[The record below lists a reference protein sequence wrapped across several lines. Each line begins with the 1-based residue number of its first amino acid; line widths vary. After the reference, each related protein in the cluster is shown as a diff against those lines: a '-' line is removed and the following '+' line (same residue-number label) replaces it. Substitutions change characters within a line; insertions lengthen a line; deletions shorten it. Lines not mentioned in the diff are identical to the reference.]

1 MSAEPAAQP
10 VEPPEAPARELRG
23 DLAVVATLLPYLR
36 PYARRIGLA
45 LALIIAAKLLHL
57 LVPVALKQIVDQLEV
72 KPSLALLPVAL
83 LLSYG
88 AARIGVTLFTE
99 LRQVVFARVM
109 ARVSRRVTLRVFEHL
124 HALSLAFHL
133 DRRTGGVARDVERGG
148 SAISDLLDLMIYTI
162 LPTALEVVLVT
173 AVLFWAYDWGF
184 ALITLATLLGYAIW
198 TFSVTEWR
206 TRYFRAAVEADTR
219 ANERAVD
226 SLLNYETVKYFNNEA
241 HEAARYDERLRELE
255 DARVMAQ
262 KTLAVLNL
270 GQTVAVSIG
279 VTAMMWRAA
288 AGVVAGELTVGDLVL
303 VNAYLLQLSAPLFL
317 LGMVYREFK
326 QALVNMERLFG
337 LLDERRDVQD
347 RPGAEVLAVTR
358 PRDPLRSRALR
369 LRPAPRDPARRRFRD
384 RARRHGGGG
393 RPFRLGQVDALA
405 PALPLLRRRRGRD
418 PDRRPRSARVHPGL
432 AARGD
437 RDRPAGHGAV
447 QRHDLLQ
454 HPLRAPGRF
463 AAPRWRRPRA
473 PRTSTRSS
481 RRCPTA
487 TRREVG
493 ERGLK
498 LSGGEKQ
505 RVAIARALLKNPAI
519 LIFDEATSALD
530 SKAEQAIQAELE
542 RISVGRT
549 ALVIAHR
556 LSTVMSADQILVM
569 DAGRIVERGSHAEL
583 LAARRALRADV
594 AAPAGGAR
602 RGRLARA
609 AGAPRGDGRAPARA
623 RAARGRAVRRR
634 RAREQG
640 AARGALAVPA
650 RGPALPRRRARRGA
664 GGVRGGRACACR
676 ARGDRNRL
684 RLARRGRR
692 GRRLRPAAAAV
703 RAAPRGCRVGVAL
716 ALVRGR
722 GHRAARRAVLPRS
735 DRRARRRGRAL
746 RARGRGA
753 ACPRTRARA
762 GSPRAGSCSPRA
774 RAGASTTT
782 SPR

>member
-1 MSAEPAAQP
+1 MTHALPGPDAARR
-10 VEPPEAPARELRG
+10 EAPARESRG
-23 DLAVVATLLPYLR
+23 DLAVVATLAPYLR

-45 LALIIAAKLLHL
+45 LALIVAAKLLLL
-57 LVPVALKQIVDQLEV
+57 LVPVALKRIVDALEV

-88 AARIGVTLFTE
+88 AARVGVTLFTE

-148 SAISDLLDLMIYTI
+148 SAISDLLDLLIYTI

-173 AVLFWAYDWGF
+173 AVLVWVYDWGF
-184 ALITLATLLGYAIW
+184 ALITVGTLLGYAIW

-206 TRYFRAAVEADTR
+206 TRYFRAAVDADTR

-241 HEAARYDERLRELE
+241 HEAARYDERLHELE

-270 GQTVAVSIG
+270 GQTVVVSIG

-288 AGVVAGELTVGDLVL
+288 AGVVAGRLTVGDLVL

-337 LLDERRDVQD
+337 LLDEPRDVQD
-347 RPGAEVLAVTR
+347 RPGAVALAVTR
-358 PRDPLRSRALR
+358 PRIHFEAVRFGYDPRREILHGVDFEIAPGGTVAVVGHSGSGKSTLSRLLYRFYDVGAGAIRIDGRDVREFTQDSLRAAIAIVPQDTVLFNDTIYYNIRYGRPGASRAEVED
-369 LRPAPRDPARRRFRD
+369 AARAAHIHAFIE
-384 RARRHGGGG
+384 
-393 RPFRLGQVDALA
+393 
-405 PALPLLRRRRGRD
+405 ALPDGYE
-418 PDRRPRSARVHPGL
+418 
-432 AARGD
+432 
-437 RDRPAGHGAV
+437 
-447 QRHDLLQ
+447 
-454 HPLRAPGRF
+454 
-463 AAPRWRRPRA
+463 
-473 PRTSTRSS
+473 T
-481 RRCPTA
+481 
-487 TRREVG
+487 EVG

-569 DAGRIVERGSHAEL
+569 DAGRIVERGGHQEL
-583 LAARRALRADV
+583 LAIGGRYAQMWQLQQEGRDEGASPAPQV
-594 AAPAGGAR
+594 AAR
-602 RGRLARA
+602 
-609 AGAPRGDGRAPARA
+609 
-623 RAARGRAVRRR
+623 
-634 RAREQG
+634 
-640 AARGALAVPA
+640 
-650 RGPALPRRRARRGA
+650 
-664 GGVRGGRACACR
+664 
-676 ARGDRNRL
+676 
-684 RLARRGRR
+684 
-692 GRRLRPAAAAV
+692 
-703 RAAPRGCRVGVAL
+703 
-716 ALVRGR
+716 
-722 GHRAARRAVLPRS
+722 
-735 DRRARRRGRAL
+735 
-746 RARGRGA
+746 
-753 ACPRTRARA
+753 
-762 GSPRAGSCSPRA
+762 
-774 RAGASTTT
+774 
-782 SPR
+782 